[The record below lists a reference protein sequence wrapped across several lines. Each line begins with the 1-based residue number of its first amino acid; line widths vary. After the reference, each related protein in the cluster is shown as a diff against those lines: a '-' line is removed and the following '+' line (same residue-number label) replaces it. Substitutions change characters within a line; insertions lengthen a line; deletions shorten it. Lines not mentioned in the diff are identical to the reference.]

1 MNGMTR
7 VYFLKSSADEVI
19 TSHIPLHYLAG
30 AGIKTKVSNFYKHKK
45 ESNIETDGQPS
56 LRKH

>member
-19 TSHIPLHYLAG
+19 TSHIALHYLAG

-56 LRKH
+56 